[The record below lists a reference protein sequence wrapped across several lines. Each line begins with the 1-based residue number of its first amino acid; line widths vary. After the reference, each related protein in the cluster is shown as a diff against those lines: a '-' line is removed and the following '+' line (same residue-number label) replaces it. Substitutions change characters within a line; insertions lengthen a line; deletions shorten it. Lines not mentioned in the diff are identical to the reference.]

1 MGSITGARGV
11 YAFVSGSQADYLAL
25 TRARRSLT
33 DFGSLFRYALRMIR
47 NLLISALAFLLF
59 SLPVLA
65 KDPKDKL
72 QPVGPVALDKDGEKW
87 AEKTLKKLS
96 LEEKIGQMIMIWSRA
111 GFYNVGNPEYIKLRD
126 NIRKYH
132 IGALAMTVQ
141 LDGNFLI
148 KSDPYE
154 VAAMT
159 NGLQQGSELPIIFAA
174 DYERGLGMRINGV
187 TNFPHPMAFGA
198 AGTRDFSFAFGQI
211 TAQEAR
217 AVGIHWN
224 FFPTAD
230 VNSNPLNPIINT
242 RSFGEDP
249 KQVGELVAAYIV
261 GAKSQGMLTTAKHF
275 PGHGDT
281 DIDTHLSMG
290 LVTGNR
296 ARLDS
301 VEFAPFRDAIR
312 AGVDSVMIAHVSAPA
327 IDPDPN
333 RVASV
338 SPAVVELLKRD
349 LGFNG
354 VVVTD
359 ALDMNG
365 LLKLF
370 PPERGNPSGMAAVDA
385 VKAGNDMVIIPA
397 DLDGTYSGLL
407 NAVKNGEIP
416 EARIDEAVLK
426 LLRLKASVGLNKGRL
441 VDLNALPR
449 AVATPENVGMA
460 QKISDAALTLVKDN
474 GRILPIR
481 TPQANGTSGSHLTYK
496 PEEEIRN
503 RVVAVIFVDD
513 VRLDSGRVLERQL
526 RSRIRDANIF
536 YVDTR
541 FAAGMK
547 PLILEAVRQAQV
559 VIAAAAVIPSAGRT
573 AKGQNAKGSV
583 SLTGELSAVMNGI
596 LHTAADRTVVI
607 ALGNPYLAAEYPQI
621 QNYICAYSNAPVS
634 EMSAIKALFGEMPIR
649 GHLPVTIPS
658 IAQRGQ
664 GLERFAQ
671 PPTGGTIS
679 NGKR

>member
-1 MGSITGARGV
+1 
-11 YAFVSGSQADYLAL
+11 
-25 TRARRSLT
+25 
-33 DFGSLFRYALRMIR
+33 
-47 NLLISALAFLLF
+47 
-59 SLPVLA
+59 
-65 KDPKDKL
+65 
-72 QPVGPVALDKDGEKW
+72 
-87 AEKTLKKLS
+87 
-96 LEEKIGQMIMIWSRA
+96 
-111 GFYNVGNPEYIKLRD
+111 
-126 NIRKYH
+126 
-132 IGALAMTVQ
+132 
-141 LDGNFLI
+141 
-148 KSDPYE
+148 
-154 VAAMT
+154 
-159 NGLQQGSELPIIFAA
+159 
-174 DYERGLGMRINGV
+174 
-187 TNFPHPMAFGA
+187 
-198 AGTRDFSFAFGQI
+198 
-211 TAQEAR
+211 
-217 AVGIHWN
+217 
-224 FFPTAD
+224 
-230 VNSNPLNPIINT
+230 
-242 RSFGEDP
+242 
-249 KQVGELVAAYIV
+249 
-261 GAKSQGMLTTAKHF
+261 
-275 PGHGDT
+275 
-281 DIDTHLSMG
+281 
-290 LVTGNR
+290 
-296 ARLDS
+296 
-301 VEFAPFRDAIR
+301 
-312 AGVDSVMIAHVSAPA
+312 MIAHVSAPA

-338 SPAVVELLKRD
+338 SPPVVGLLKRG

-370 PPERGNPSGMAAVDA
+370 PPERGNPSGLAAVEA

-397 DLDGTYSGLL
+397 DLDGTYNGLL

-426 LLRLKASVGLNKGRL
+426 LLKLKASVGLNKGRL

-449 AVATPENVGMA
+449 TVATPENVDMA

-474 GRILPIR
+474 GRFLPLR
-481 TPQANGTSGSHLTYK
+481 PSRANGTSGSHLTYK

-583 SLTGELSAVMNGI
+583 SLTGELSAVMSGI
-596 LHTAADRTVVI
+596 LQTAADRTVVV

-621 QNYICAYSNAPVS
+621 QNYICVYSNAPVS

-649 GHLPVTIPS
+649 GHLPVTIPN

-664 GLERFAQ
+664 GMERFVQ
-671 PPTGGTIS
+671 PLTGGTNS